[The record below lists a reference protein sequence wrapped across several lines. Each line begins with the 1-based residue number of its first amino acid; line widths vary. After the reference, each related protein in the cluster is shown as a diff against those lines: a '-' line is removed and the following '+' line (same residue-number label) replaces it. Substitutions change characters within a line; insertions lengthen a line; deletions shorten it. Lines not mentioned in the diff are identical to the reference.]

1 MLEGVV
7 LIALMSA
14 IVFIILGCLIR
25 LFPPK
30 TQNSSYGYRSFMSM
44 KNQETWNEAQ
54 KYAGLTMIIFG
65 LINLF
70 LGLWAILTPIILN
83 SEIVQF
89 VVLVIGTLAVIYI
102 NEARLRDIFTEEG
115 KRK

>member
-1 MLEGVV
+1 
-7 LIALMSA
+7 MSA

-25 LFPPK
+25 FFPPK
-30 TQNSSYGYRSFMSM
+30 TQNSFYGYRSFMSM

-54 KYAGLTMIIFG
+54 KYAGFTMLIFG

-70 LGLWAILTPIILN
+70 LSLWAILTPIILN
-83 SEIVQF
+83 NEVVQLM
-89 VVLVIGTLAVIYI
+89 VLIIGTIFVIYI
-102 NEARLRDIFTEEG
+102 NEARLREIFTKEG